1 MERNREDIIMT
12 MPGFIN
18 QLLLL
23 MNSGITAQEAFM
35 RIGESYGRLPEE
47 RQNYFTREISG
58 IIQASQRNGESVIL
72 GFYRFSSFSAVK
84 ELTRTANILM
94 ENRDRG
100 TDLWEKLAE
109 QGEAL
114 WASRKNTALEK
125 IRLAESKMSFPLAI
139 LLTALII
146 ITAAPAMMQ
155 I

>member
-23 MNSGITAQEAFM
+23 MNSGITAQEAFL

-58 IIQASQRNGESVIL
+58 IIQACQRNGESVIL
-72 GFYRFSSFSAVK
+72 GFYRFSRFSAVK

-139 LLTALII
+139 MLTALII